1 MKFGGIPES
10 VVQLANKSA
19 SVRGEAVA
27 AVVLLDG
34 GAVAVQVIIIKMNN
48 TNGDTATAKKN
59 SQRSTDAANF
69 TKEELVTRSQVE
81 ELQKKPLHPGTDQDT
96 CLASSLSYTIN
107 ELNWS
112 GTDHDVAMDLI
123 NQVRQL
129 KVPLRKIG
137 RSREGE
143 VEALEILRFA
153 V

>member
-1 MKFGGIPES
+1 MKFGGSPES

-48 TNGDTATAKKN
+48 TNGETATTTAKKN

-107 ELNWS
+107 KLN
-112 GTDHDVAMDLI
+112 
-123 NQVRQL
+123 
-129 KVPLRKIG
+129 
-137 RSREGE
+137 
-143 VEALEILRFA
+143 
-153 V
+153 